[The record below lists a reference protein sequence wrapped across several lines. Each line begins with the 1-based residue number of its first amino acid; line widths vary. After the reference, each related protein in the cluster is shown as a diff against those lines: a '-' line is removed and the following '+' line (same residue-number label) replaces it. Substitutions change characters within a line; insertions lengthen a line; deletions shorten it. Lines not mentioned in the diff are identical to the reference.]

1 MMPNKKQLIAK
12 ALGNKLEKQTFSN
25 KIKTVPSV
33 QQRTREIIEGLKG
46 KK

>member
-1 MMPNKKQLIAK
+1 MPTKKKLIAK
-12 ALGNKLEKQTFSN
+12 ALEN
-25 KIKTVPSV
+25 KIGKQVFLSIRKTVPSV